1 MLVDMAR
8 KFIENTFAI
17 VSMQLVLEHQK
28 GYFGFRRGHL
38 IRFRNGVTVK
48 ARVPKREVV
57 SEHAGRW

>member
-1 MLVDMAR
+1 
-8 KFIENTFAI
+8 
-17 VSMQLVLEHQK
+17 MQLVLEHQK
-28 GYFGFRRGHL
+28 GYFGFRRDL

>member
-1 MLVDMAR
+1 
-8 KFIENTFAI
+8 
-17 VSMQLVLEHQK
+17 MQLVLEHQK